1 VNRIDSASFIHRTR
15 NSRFSSAAHV
25 SPTAALIR
33 AKTEIRMLIVLPG
46 SVAGMSRSGP
56 EGQWAA
62 LEARVEAKI
71 CQASRL
77 LATRD
82 KVT

>member
-1 VNRIDSASFIHRTR
+1 M
-15 NSRFSSAAHV
+15 FSSAAHA
-25 SPTAALIR
+25 SLADALIG
-33 AKTEIRMLIVLPG
+33 AETEIRTLMASPRPVG
-46 SVAGMSRSGP
+46 GMSRAVF

-77 LATRD
+77 LAISD
-82 KVT
+82 NVT